1 MCVVYL
7 CVCLCLC
14 LCLCLSICLCAS
26 LKRFTHTCT
35 RLTLSLFHSRPSL
48 LHPRACLV
56 NSVDGWL
63 AAMHKDARRV
73 LQLWR
78 PHADTRIKRTIT
90 NSSYTGKTPQGN
102 IFRQAPRATI
112 NPLFQSTLVLPTAD
126 KRPLVK
132 APPLVEEEPE
142 VSVCVCL
149 CVYLCVSVCGRTPHT
164 HTHTHSLSLSLISL
178 ISLISLNLSSRFF
191 SFFFH
196 HPCSN

>member
-1 MCVVYL
+1 
-7 CVCLCLC
+7 
-14 LCLCLSICLCAS
+14 
-26 LKRFTHTCT
+26 
-35 RLTLSLFHSRPSL
+35 
-48 LHPRACLV
+48 
-56 NSVDGWL
+56 
-63 AAMHKDARRV
+63 MHKDARRV

-142 VSVCVCL
+142 VSVCVF
-149 CVYLCVSVCGRTPHT
+149 VCVSVRICVWKDSTHT
-164 HTHTHSLSLSLISL
+164 HTHTLSLSLSHLSHLSHLSQSL
-178 ISLISLNLSSRFF
+178 LPLLLLLLPPPVQQLSERLAAYEPDIPPNWVHWTSRFPVHEAAMLGQTANLHF
-191 SFFFH
+191 LLQGEH
-196 HPCSN
+196 R